1 MKQWEEAQAR
11 QRALVEGQPRET
23 GASLREK
30 RMKEIR
36 RKLRGKPEK
45 ILDFGDM
52 ELVQLGGQKLG

>member
-23 GASLREK
+23 GVSLREK

-36 RKLRGKPEK
+36 RKLRSKPEK
-45 ILDFGDM
+45 ILDTDL